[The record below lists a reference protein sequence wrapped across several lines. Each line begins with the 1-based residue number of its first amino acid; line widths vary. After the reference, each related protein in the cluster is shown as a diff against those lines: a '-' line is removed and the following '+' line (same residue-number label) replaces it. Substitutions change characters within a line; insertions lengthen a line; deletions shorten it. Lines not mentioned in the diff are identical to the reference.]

1 VSFQKDFLC
10 FKFSLS
16 YLLLGIYV
24 DKITKEHKRRDD
36 RFPHGK
42 TLLFGTPSLRLLR
55 WDQCDRRDSK
65 EAMSDLSSLECTLDL
80 IPISTP
86 WKLCS
91 REFKKEKTQITL
103 KGVTI
108 GGPEIIMMAGPCA
121 IESEEQLRSVAA
133 QLAQA
138 NVKVFRASAFKP
150 RTSPYS
156 FQGMGVE
163 GLRLH
168 KMIQQEHGMLIE
180 TEVMDVRDV
189 EVVSEHVDIV
199 RVGARNMQNFNLL
212 KEVGRCGKPVIL
224 KRGMSATVEEWLMSA
239 EYIMAHGNH
248 QVILCE
254 RGIRTFEN
262 STRSTLDLS
271 SVAVARQLTHL
282 PIIVDPSHAAGRKD
296 IIPALSKASVAIG
309 ADGLLIEVH
318 HLPHEAKCDGK
329 QALLPQELVELS
341 IELNK
346 IARAMGRSL

>member
-1 VSFQKDFLC
+1 MLLKLQPNTGRDLLAL
-10 FKFSLS
+10 LS
-16 YLLLGIYV
+16 NRLAGLGISHCV
-24 DKITKEHKRRDD
+24 SETNSEVVVGLEK
-36 RFPHGK
+36 P
-42 TLLFGTPSLRLLR
+42 
-55 WDQCDRRDSK
+55 
-65 EAMSDLSSLECTLDL
+65 LSSDVLTDL
-80 IPISTP
+80 QALGCIAEMIPISTP
-86 WKLCS
+86 WKLAS
-91 REFKKEKTQITL
+91 KAFKKEKTQIRI

-108 GGPEIIMMAGPCA
+108 GGPEVVMMAGPCA
-121 IESEEQLRSVAA
+121 IESEEQLRSIA
-133 QLAQA
+133 QQLSKAK
-138 NVKVFRASAFKP
+138 VKVFRGSAFKP

-168 KMIQQEHGMLIE
+168 KMLQEEHGMLIE

-189 EVVSEHVDIV
+189 EIVAEHVDIV

-224 KRGMSATVEEWLMSA
+224 KRGISATVEEWLMSA
-239 EYIMAHGNH
+239 EYLMAHGNH

-271 SVAVARQLTHL
+271 SVAVAKQMTHL

-318 HLPHEAKCDGK
+318 HLPADAKCDGK
-329 QALLPQELVELS
+329 QALLPSELETLSQELDA
-341 IELNK
+341 